1 MSEFVWV
8 AAEVVFAVHD
18 EQLAEHGGPA
28 GFRDKGLV
36 ESALGSI
43 SNMARPQNMAAD
55 EGCDDIAKLAA
66 AYACGIGKNHGFN
79 DGNERTALVT
89 ADTFL
94 YLNGYELA
102 SPPTDTVFTMLGVAD
117 GSLTE
122 DQLVEWFRENVRAS

>member
-8 AAEVVFAVHD
+8 ATEVVFAVHD
-18 EQLAEHGGPA
+18 EQLAEHGGLP

-36 ESALGSI
+36 ESAL
-43 SNMARPQNMAAD
+43 ARPQNMAAY

-66 AYACGIGKNHGFN
+66 AYAYGIGKNHGFN

-94 YLNGYELA
+94 YLNGYELI
-102 SPPTDTVFTMLGVAD
+102 SPPTDTVLTMLGVAD
-117 GSLTE
+117 GSLSE
-122 DQLVEWFRENVRAS
+122 EQVVEWFRENVREM